1 MNVLN
6 TDQCLIPK
14 VFVPSPGTRCLASSW
29 RFEAF
34 YIEINGNHQLKSM
47 DIPPFTL
54 DQLAGSV
61 LFELWGGSVLETF
74 SQLLARP

>member
-61 LFELWGGSVLETF
+61 LF
-74 SQLLARP
+74 